1 MMPSES
7 NTFTSSLKTYKVVRA
22 IKCMMVHTGQPDK
35 IVNKK
40 LRDIIVYL
48 TFKMKYLT
56 EIRLTKLIYIAEI
69 YSIEKFGRRLS
80 EINFLNYYYGP
91 WSQEISFAGE
101 MLSGGDILIEF
112 DTTLYGYDASFFK
125 PNVDKTTLHLF
136 DEDVSILD
144 DVLNDWGFK
153 KTLEIIEYVKSTIPY
168 KNSKFGE
175 LITFDEHIEESISMT
190 IENDDNIVSGT
201 LDAIE
206 EYNMGLGKT
215 FETKENLLKHLQS
228 L

>member
-1 MMPSES
+1 
-7 NTFTSSLKTYKVVRA
+7 
-22 IKCMMVHTGQPDK
+22 MMVHTAQPDK
-35 IVNKK
+35 IVDKK

-48 TFKMKYLT
+48 TFKTKYLT

-80 EINFLNYYYGP
+80 EINFLSYYYGP

-112 DTTLYGYDASFFK
+112 DTTLHGHDASFFK
-125 PNVDKTTLHLF
+125 PNVDKPTVRLYEGDL
-136 DEDVSILD
+136 SILD
-144 DVLNDWGFK
+144 DVLTDWGFK
-153 KTLEIIEYVKSTIPY
+153 KTPEIIEYAKSTFPY
-168 KNSKFGE
+168 KNSEFGE
-175 LITFDEHIEESISMT
+175 LINFDEHIEESISMI
-190 IENDDNIVSGT
+190 IENDTNIVNGA

-206 EYNMGLGKT
+206 EYKMGLGKT
-215 FETKENLLKHLQS
+215 FETKENLLNHLQS